1 MRLTGYEIKKLM
13 TQIPLWIAFIG
24 LFVGNLFLLFMIQ
37 KKEAAYVY
45 VYQQK
50 DQYIAF
56 CEGNE
61 QADELGFYEAD
72 LEEQK
77 RYLDSYREFISQ
89 MQDRSKAMENVIS
102 EGNHY
107 LTDNIRKTCHDFS
120 AVAKASV
127 TVDNC
132 FGIKALAE
140 YQYGIFF
147 AISFQGVLTWYL
159 LFYERNR
166 KLFILIKGCKNG
178 HHVTA
183 YSKLFLLLSGGV
195 LYTLL
200 QETSVVLFLKWMYGY
215 GNMNRHVQSVSLFRN
230 CPYVLSV
237 GQAIGLLIFLR
248 VGLSL
253 LTGSVLFMA
262 GMLVKS
268 ETGAF
273 IVMML
278 PMICEYAAYHFIAV
292 TGTLRVCKIINPF
305 FYWDMRQALGSYVNF
320 NFGGHAIGKN
330 EVAVSVFLIIYVVCC
345 ASGINLFHRTCQI
358 SDSDRLET
366 LIIRLRKKWSVLGHR
381 RNLVYYEFYKLLI
394 QQKKG
399 MVIIIAL
406 WLMMQNVFAVYAPQ
420 YYATAK
426 DAAYHMY
433 LKNLSGQLTEET
445 LEQVENEKRR
455 LEQLQESSRESAE
468 MSGTDEIDRLLMQL
482 EWQRLHEGFQELTDQ
497 IRGLSEKE
505 GKLSEKYLL
514 DEKAY
519 LDIWGNVTH
528 EVLTWYVGAVLL
540 LFLLGGIYGAG
551 EESNLIPLIRSTRR
565 GREVLERSKDLAA
578 IICVVF
584 VYLVMAAP
592 LFLKLQNIDGFA
604 TAGQKM
610 CNLVNWNCESSIT
623 LGWYETFVFVLKFGS
638 FLAVGILGRTLY
650 KKLKQRIPA
659 LLMGSG
665 ILIIVVLLLLYFKR
679 SSHMILLN
687 MI

>member
-215 GNMNRHVQSVSLFRN
+215 GNMNRPVQSVSLFRN

-253 LTGSVLFMA
+253 LTGTVLFMA

-358 SDSDRLET
+358 SDSGRLET

-399 MVIIIAL
+399 IVIIIAL
-406 WLMMQNVFAVYAPQ
+406 WLMMQNVFAVYEPQ

-455 LEQLQESSRESAE
+455 LEQLQEPSRESAE